1 VKIVVAGGAGYIGSH
16 VSHRLVEAGHE
27 ITVLDNLSTGLR
39 GSVPAGAEF
48 VHADVAD
55 PLAAR
60 QALSGV
66 DAIVYLAAQKNAG
79 ASMLEPV
86 QYTRSNIQATLS
98 FLDAAIDRGV
108 KYVVFSS
115 SAATYGEPV
124 YLPIDED
131 HPKEPTNYY
140 GFTKLETERI
150 LGWYDRLLGL
160 RSACLR
166 YFNAA
171 GYDPSGRI
179 SGLERNPANLIPV
192 VMEVACGI
200 RPGMS
205 VFGTDYP
212 TPDGT
217 CIRDYIHV
225 SDLAEAHLL
234 ALEQLERGNPSFAVN
249 LGTGRGDSVM
259 EVIHATEKVTGR
271 KVSRKLVG
279 RREGDP
285 SELWASGALAKEKLG
300 WEPRHSDLET
310 ILSSTWK
317 AYAANGLVR

>member
-16 VSHRLVEAGHE
+16 VSHRLVEAGHD

-39 GSVPAGAEF
+39 SSVPPGAEF

-55 PLAAR
+55 PLACRRILTGAE
-60 QALSGV
+60 
-66 DAIVYLAAQKNAG
+66 AIVYLAAQKNAG
-79 ASMLEPV
+79 ASMVEPV
-86 QYTRSNIQATLS
+86 QYTRSNLQATFS
-98 FLDAAIDRGV
+98 FLDAAIDCGV
-108 KYVVFSS
+108 KHVVFSS

-140 GFTKLETERI
+140 GFTKLETERV

-171 GYDPSGRI
+171 GYDPAGRI

-200 RPGMS
+200 RPGMN

-225 SDLAEAHLL
+225 TDLAEAHLL
-234 ALEQLERGNPSFAVN
+234 ALDHLQQGNPSFAVN

-259 EVIHATEKVTGR
+259 EVIHGAEKVTGR
-271 KVSRKLVG
+271 KVTHTLVG

-285 SELWASGALAKEKLG
+285 SELWASGALAKQKLG

-310 ILSSTWK
+310 ILLSTWK
-317 AYAANGLVR
+317 AYQTNGLVR